1 MENVFKV
8 CDQPHP
14 KKIKVCIDYI
24 REGSTKK
31 AQNIIIQLCSHGYA
45 ASDIIQTIFRVTKAY
60 DMPEQQKLE
69 YIREIGF
76 SHLRISEGL
85 NTQLQLLGCIARLCK
100 MVHNK
105 IYSAVKVLTNDNN
118 DNNNNISMDI

>member
-14 KKIKVCIDYI
+14 KKIAAMLDLV
-24 REGSTKK
+24 REGRTKE
-31 AQNIIIQLCSHGYA
+31 AQEVVLRLCAAGYA
-45 ASDIIQTIFRVTKAY
+45 ATDIIQTFFRVTKKH
-60 DMPEQQKLE
+60 DMPEQQKLD

-76 SHLRISEGL
+76 SHMRISEGL
-85 NTQLQLLGCIARLCK
+85 STQLQLIGCVARLSN

-105 IYSAVKVLTNDNN
+105 TYAPVKVAVPADGP
-118 DNNNNISMDI
+118 SPMEM